1 MNAIE
6 NRYAKEFTACQSI
19 LRLADAL
26 YERNQGKAVL
36 NLGRYATMA
45 VLSLY
50 AKARKQAH
58 ALYSLAF
65 LGYGEDALI
74 LSRSLVNLC
83 IDLEYIAANAD
94 EAEARARRWTAN
106 GRIERRK
113 FAKRV
118 GTTPPDENK
127 INWAVEKALADEW
140 PSSIELRAKGAKA
153 ENFYNL
159 PYRHGCSFDHSDSW
173 SASSFLELVPD
184 EVIDMLTG
192 PSERYVDLALLVLSC
207 AFAEVA
213 CRFGRFY
220 GFDFA
225 GADREMERLV
235 QTGFPGEGVVL

>member
-1 MNAIE
+1 
-6 NRYAKEFTACQSI
+6 R
-19 LRLADAL
+19 RL
-26 YERNQGKAVL
+26 GCC
-36 NLGRYATMA
+36 GTIA

-50 AKARKQAH
+50 AKGRQQAH
-58 ALYSLAF
+58 ALYSLASQ
-65 LGYGEDALI
+65 GYGEDALI

-118 GTTPPDENK
+118 GTTTPDENK

-159 PYRHGCSFDHSDSW
+159 PSRHARSPDPSDPS
-173 SASSFLELVPD
+173 SPSSFLD
-184 EVIDMLTG
+184 
-192 PSERYVDLALLVLSC
+192 
-207 AFAEVA
+207 
-213 CRFGRFY
+213 
-220 GFDFA
+220 
-225 GADREMERLV
+225 
-235 QTGFPGEGVVL
+235 